1 MSAVDA
7 NLGAPVLDTVTSGG
21 GGGGGDSYGAPQVCT
36 ALANVTPG
44 RPTHLQPTL
53 PASYTCEDGSQPWEI
68 RFLMGWFKTSV
79 ISTVSR

>member
-53 PASYTCEDGSQPWEI
+53 HTGI
-68 RFLMGWFKTSV
+68 LMGLTGAFQDFSFE
-79 ISTVSR
+79 IQF